1 MQGTSWR
8 ELYKAAMLEIDLSKM
23 QLRIDAAVAAVHL
36 RMEEVVISE
45 GDSRAEVQEIS
56 DALQN
61 LRSLRKMN
69 DRISSP
75 PVAPKNNS
83 PQEGVL

>member
-8 ELYKAAMLEIDLSKM
+8 DLYKAAMLEIDLSKM
-23 QLRIDAAVAAVHL
+23 QARIDAAVAAVHL
-36 RMEEVVISE
+36 RMEEVGRSD
-45 GDSRAEVQEIS
+45 GDSRAEVQEMS

-61 LRSLRKMN
+61 LQTLRKMN

-75 PVAPKNNS
+75 QVAPKNNS
-83 PQEGVL
+83 AQEGVL

>member
-23 QLRIDAAVAAVHL
+23 QARINAGVAAVH
-36 RMEEVVISE
+36 RRREEIAISE
-45 GDSRAEVQEIS
+45 GHGAEVQEMS

-61 LRSLRKMN
+61 LHSLRTMN
-69 DRISSP
+69 DRISGP
-75 PVAPKNNS
+75 QVAPKNNS